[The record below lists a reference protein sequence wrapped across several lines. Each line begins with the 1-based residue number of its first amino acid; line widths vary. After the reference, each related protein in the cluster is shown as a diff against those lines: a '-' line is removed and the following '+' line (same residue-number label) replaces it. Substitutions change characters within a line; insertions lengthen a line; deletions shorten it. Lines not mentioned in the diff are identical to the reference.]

1 MIRLSLFSL
10 LINTINVK
18 LSNFKK
24 FHMKKIFLILPII
37 AFTIL
42 ILNGFY
48 GHLLYASPYDQDI
61 NKYSI
66 YVHFQEEWNSFPVNV
81 LFEITNVWSN
91 SNQNNHVYSTD
102 FSDVTNFDNY
112 NSNNLQFQDNR
123 GYVEL
128 KHQFSDCN
136 SSWKPMTYRYVID
149 TVRNQIEL
157 IQGSELNDDTY
168 VSILP
173 NIKSQN
179 SIESNYYVQ
188 FIPICS
194 DKKITSYEYSIKIDD
209 QNSWFD
215 VYFVDS
221 KKQFDNYLKSEKFNF
236 YTSDNCFGKG
246 YTSFSGVCENID
258 GESGLLILIP
268 DNLSRSLTK
277 IKVNLHEKI

>member
-1 MIRLSLFSL
+1 
-10 LINTINVK
+10 
-18 LSNFKK
+18 
-24 FHMKKIFLILPII
+24 MKKIFLILPAI
-37 AFTIL
+37 AFAVL
-42 ILNGFY
+42 LLNGFY
-48 GHLLYASPYDQDI
+48 GHLLFASPYDQDI

-91 SNQNNHVYSTD
+91 PNPNDHVYSTD
-102 FSDVTNFDNY
+102 FSNVSNFDNY
-112 NSNNLQFQDNR
+112 NFNNLQFQDNR

-136 SSWKPMTYRYVID
+136 SSWKPMTYRYAID
-149 TVRNQIEL
+149 SVRTQIEL
-157 IQGSELNDDTY
+157 IQGSKLNSDTY
-168 VSILP
+168 VSIIP
-173 NIKSQN
+173 NVKTIN
-179 SIESNYYVQ
+179 SVESNYYAQ

-194 DKKITSYEYSIKIDD
+194 DKRITSYEYSISIDD

-236 YTSDNCFGKG
+236 YTNDGCFGKS
-246 YTSFSGVCENID
+246 YTSFSGICENID
-258 GESGLLILIP
+258 GNSGLLILIP

-277 IKVNLHEKI
+277 IEINLHEKI

>member
-1 MIRLSLFSL
+1 
-10 LINTINVK
+10 
-18 LSNFKK
+18 
-24 FHMKKIFLILPII
+24 MKKIFLFLPVF
-37 AFTIL
+37 AFVIL

-48 GHLLYASPYDQDI
+48 GHLLFASPYDQEI

-66 YVHFQEEWNSFPVNV
+66 YVHFQEEWNSFPANI

-91 SNQNNHVYSTD
+91 PKTNDQIYSTD
-102 FSDVTNFDNY
+102 FSNVSDFDNY
-112 NSNNLQFQDNR
+112 NSNNLQFQNNR

-136 SSWKPMTYRYVID
+136 SSWKPMTYRYAID
-149 TVRNQIEL
+149 TARNQIEL

-168 VSILP
+168 VSTFP
-173 NIKSQN
+173 NIKSTN
-179 SIESNYYVQ
+179 VVESNFYVQ

-194 DKKITSYEYSIKIDD
+194 DKTITSYEYSISIDD
-209 QNSWFD
+209 RNSWFD

-221 KKQFDNYLKSEKFNF
+221 KRQFENYLENQKFDFYKNEGCYGKS
-236 YTSDNCFGKG
+236 

-268 DNLSRSLTK
+268 DNLKRSLTK
-277 IKVNLHEKI
+277 IEVSLYEKI